1 MLPLSDH
8 AIFAHSDSFLN
19 GHQLL
24 APNNVVASSQL
35 CIKMCLVGYLGWHYN
50 FTIILMNETALLWI
64 CESFLKCTWQV
75 PAFIKYICF
84 ARSSHMT
91 RIFDFIE

>member
-1 MLPLSDH
+1 MKCLIVFLNLYWFRKKCRIWPLSKVRCVMLPLSDH

-35 CIKMCLVGYLGWHYN
+35 CIKMCLVGYLG
-50 FTIILMNETALLWI
+50 
-64 CESFLKCTWQV
+64 
-75 PAFIKYICF
+75 
-84 ARSSHMT
+84 
-91 RIFDFIE
+91 